1 MCQKELIFTLY
12 LPPKR
17 KKDGNNA
24 DERNY
29 QYSMKKHLAIIFVVL
44 LCAGCTS
51 VRKDWLAVC
60 GDGVVRIIDMA
71 ESDSTNIKEMWR
83 WDKDD
88 PQANL
93 PNGYDLNMRNL
104 DECKFVDNN
113 TKMLLTASGNGMMLI
128 DIETKAILCYAHV
141 PMAHSAD
148 LLPGNRIAV
157 ALSTHKKGNALEIYD
172 IDTPEKVVFRDS
184 LYSGHGV
191 VWNEKRQRL
200 YALGYKELRE
210 YELADWKTD
219 RPSLRQVRMW
229 EIPMTSGH
237 DLSPVDE
244 NRMLVSAHEGVM
256 WFDIGKEQFSPFEP
270 LRNVENVKSVNY
282 DPKTGKLVYTKAEV
296 KWWTHHIYQENPDK
310 VVTMDSLNVY
320 KVRVMK

>member
-12 LPPKR
+12 LPTKR

-93 PNGYDLNMRNL
+93 PIGYDLNMRNL

-210 YELADWKTD
+210 YELADWETD

-282 DPKTGKLVYTKAEV
+282 DSKTGKLVYTKAEV

>member
-1 MCQKELIFTLY
+1 MKRHYLQFIF
-12 LPPKR
+12 
-17 KKDGNNA
+17 
-24 DERNY
+24 
-29 QYSMKKHLAIIFVVL
+29 AIL

-51 VRKDWLAVC
+51 DKKDWLAVC
-60 GDGVVRIIDMA
+60 GNGMVRIIDMA
-71 ESDSTNIKEMWR
+71 ESDSTDIKEVWR

-93 PNGYDLNMRNL
+93 PKRYDQLMRNV

-113 TKMLLTASGNGMMLI
+113 TKMLLTASGDGMMLI
-128 DIETKAILCYAHV
+128 DIETKAILSYAHV

-210 YELADWKTD
+210 YELVNWDTD
-219 RPSLRQVRMW
+219 QPSLRQVKMW
-229 EIPMTSGH
+229 EIPMKSGH
-237 DLSPVDE
+237 DLSPVDKD
-244 NRMLVSAHEGVM
+244 RMLVSAHEGVM
-256 WFDIGKEQFSPFEP
+256 WFDINKEEFSPFEP
-270 LRNVENVKSVNY
+270 LRDVENVKSVNY
-282 DPKTGKLVYTKAEV
+282 DPKTGKLIYTKGEI
-296 KWWTHHIYQENPDK
+296 KWWTHHIYQENPNK
-310 VVTMDSLNVY
+310 VITMDSLNVY
-320 KVRVMK
+320 KVRVTK